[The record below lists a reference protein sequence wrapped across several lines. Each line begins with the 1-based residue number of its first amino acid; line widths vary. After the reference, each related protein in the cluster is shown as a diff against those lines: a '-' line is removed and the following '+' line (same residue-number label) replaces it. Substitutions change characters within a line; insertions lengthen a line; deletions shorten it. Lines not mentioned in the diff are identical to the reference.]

1 MMRKLSLFLILFL
14 LSILPLASEGTAGSS
29 YSTAVGTDAQINTK
43 LTAGTA
49 TGTFVGFSSTS
60 HSDDKGLT
68 PITVLNLKL
77 NPDPP
82 TTEINTMTASG
93 SFYAYWIVRNNTT
106 AMKISLS
113 WAVPAGLSITVK
125 KGSDVIESGTSTEIA
140 TVPVASTSSSVTTG
154 SQEISVETGDLL
166 DKTYGA
172 SYTIVFTI
180 KVEVD
185 QS

>member
-1 MMRKLSLFLILFL
+1 MRKLSLFLILFL
-14 LSILPLASEGTAGSS
+14 LSIMPLASEGTEES

-49 TGTFVGFSSTS
+49 KGTFVGFSSTS
-60 HSDDKGLT
+60 HVATEGLT
-68 PITVLNLKL
+68 PITVLNLDL
-77 NPDPP
+77 DPKTP
-82 TTEINTMTASG
+82 TADIIDSDKMTASG

-113 WAVPAGLSITVK
+113 WIVPDGLSITVK
-125 KGSDVIESGTSTEIA
+125 KSSNEITSPAVIA
-140 TVPVASTSSSVTTG
+140 TVAASTSSSSVTTG
-154 SQEISVETGDLL
+154 SQQISVETGNLL
-166 DKTYGA
+166 DMTYGA

-180 KVEVD
+180 KAEA

>member
-14 LSILPLASEGTAGSS
+14 LSIMPLASEDTEESYKS

-60 HSDDKGLT
+60 DTAGLT

-82 TTEINTMTASG
+82 TTEIDSMTASG

-106 AMKISLS
+106 DTTTMKISLS
-113 WAVPAGLSITVK
+113 WTVPKGLSITVK
-125 KGSDVIESGTSTEIA
+125 KGSSEEINPIA
-140 TVPVASTSSSVTTG
+140 TVTASSSHVEKG
-154 SQEISVETGDLL
+154 SQQISVETENLL

-180 KVEVD
+180 KAEA